1 MVKLAKLLLL
11 LVIFLAGCTNSHTD
25 DFENST
31 FDISYTI
38 QRADNGVYLYVD
50 KPHNTD
56 LKVYFPREI

>member
-11 LVIFLAGCTNSHTD
+11 LVIFLAGCTNSRTD
-25 DFENST
+25 DLENST
-31 FDISYTI
+31 LDNSYTI

-56 LKVYFPREI
+56 FKVYFPREI